1 MAADHG
7 GMDQGGELFAMLAPR
22 MGTGRIRR
30 GLEMDIKASRRDE
43 RALQHAGVASLRSM
57 ADQLDLLERGLR
69 LNPKPYDRI
78 PFAQLQRQFD
88 ETYDRVFRGDAA
100 GDPLAAALEQWRLAE
115 AREHAADPGP
125 AD

>member
-1 MAADHG
+1 MV
-7 GMDQGGELFAMLAPR
+7 QGEELFAMLAPR
-22 MGTGRIRR
+22 IGTGRIRR
-30 GLEMDIKASRRDE
+30 GLEMDIKAARRDE
-43 RALQHAGVASLRSM
+43 GGLQHAGVASLRSM

-78 PFAQLQRQFD
+78 PLAQLQRQFD

-100 GDPLAAALEQWRLAE
+100 GDPLAAALQQWSAAE
-115 AREHAADPGP
+115 ARQHAEDSGP